1 MLRSAVL
8 ILGVFCL
15 GFGLWGIAVH
25 FPPGFVLTLFGALLL
40 AGTIYERVIYK
51 PNAKSA
57 PGPGWEKTSERFVDD
72 QTGKP
77 VTVYIKPET
86 GERIYV
92 ED

>member
-1 MLRSAVL
+1 MLRGVVL
-8 ILGVFCL
+8 ALGAACL
-15 GFGLWGIAVH
+15 GFGLWGLATG
-25 FPPGFVLTLFGALLL
+25 FPPGFVLTIFGALLL
-40 AGTIYERVIYK
+40 AGTLYERVRYK
-51 PNAKSA
+51 PNAKGA
-57 PGPGWEKTSERFVDD
+57 PGPGWVKTSERFVDD